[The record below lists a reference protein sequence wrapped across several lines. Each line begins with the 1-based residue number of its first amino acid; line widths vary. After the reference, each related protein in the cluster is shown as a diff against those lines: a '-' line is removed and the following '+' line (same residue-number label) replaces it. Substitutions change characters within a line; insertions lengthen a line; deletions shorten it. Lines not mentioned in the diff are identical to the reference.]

1 MGSVPYVV
9 RKINKKRIL
18 VMAKKR
24 SSSERTGHKNRNTGK
39 GASRSGRNRSGNF
52 FLILQGLFSIAFMG
66 VVLLLDMLPVNYLAL
81 VAMILF
87 FLWCVTFVSQ
97 AARKK
102 RGGIGKAYSLLVIA
116 VLAVGT
122 YYVAK
127 TNNMIAMI
135 TSGGV
140 KVDNMVVAVLVDD
153 PAETLED
160 AADYTFGVQFA
171 KGADNMQSAV
181 LDIQEQLGADISMTE
196 YGSVQEQAQALVS
209 GETQAIIYN
218 QTYTEL
224 MDETVDGYSDQI
236 KIIYRHEIETK
247 LNFGGSEEDDSLI
260 KEPFTVYIS
269 GLDVYGDERDG
280 EGRDSERSDVNI
292 IAVVNPTT
300 HQILLVTTPR
310 DYFVPI
316 PGVSGGMKDKLTHA
330 GTYGIDASMATL
342 GELYETDINY
352 YVRLNFSSLI
362 DIVDILG
369 GVDVYSDYAFETGWE
384 SGYEMQVQEGL
395 NHFDGQQALAFCR
408 ERHNLVDGDNQRGR
422 NQQAVIT
429 AMLKKALSPT
439 MLLKANSIINQ
450 VSEDVETN
458 ITQGQLNS
466 LVKYQLGTGA
476 EWTIQSVAATGF
488 DGEDYSYSMP
498 NDLVYVIYP
507 DEMVVNEI
515 IHLTNVVEEGRTL
528 NEGEQLN

>member
-1 MGSVPYVV
+1 
-9 RKINKKRIL
+9 
-18 VMAKKR
+18 MANRR
-24 SSSERTGHKNRNTGK
+24 STSERTGQKSRQKGK
-39 GASRSGRNRSGNF
+39 GSVRPRKNGFGNF
-52 FLILQGLFSIAFMG
+52 CLVLQALASLAFMG
-66 VVLLLDMLPVNYLAL
+66 VVILLDMLPLKYLGL
-81 VAMILF
+81 VAMVLF
-87 FLWCVTFVSQ
+87 FLWCITFVSQ
-97 AARKK
+97 AARKR
-102 RGGIGKAYSLLVIA
+102 RGIAGKLYSLLMIT

-171 KGADNMQSAV
+171 QGADNMQSAV
-181 LDIQEQLGADISMTE
+181 LDIQEQLGADISMAE

-316 PGVSGGMKDKLTHA
+316 PGVSGGMKDKLTRQIN
-330 GTYGIDASMATL
+330 GLKVLDATTRY
-342 GELYETDINY
+342 ELLT
-352 YVRLNFSSLI
+352 RL
-362 DIVDILG
+362 
-369 GVDVYSDYAFETGWE
+369 E
-384 SGYEMQVQEGL
+384 
-395 NHFDGQQALAFCR
+395 
-408 ERHNLVDGDNQRGR
+408 
-422 NQQAVIT
+422 
-429 AMLKKALSPT
+429 
-439 MLLKANSIINQ
+439 
-450 VSEDVETN
+450 
-458 ITQGQLNS
+458 
-466 LVKYQLGTGA
+466 
-476 EWTIQSVAATGF
+476 
-488 DGEDYSYSMP
+488 SMP
-498 NDLVYVIYP
+498 KHTKLCHGNFTPENVIY
-507 DEMVVNEI
+507 NEKGI
-515 IHLTNVVEEGRTL
+515 FIGIGQIKDHKLKREIVIKK
-528 NEGEQLN
+528 

>member
-1 MGSVPYVV
+1 MAT
-9 RKINKKRIL
+9 KRN
-18 VMAKKR
+18 A
-24 SSSERTGHKNRNTGK
+24 SERTGQKNRNTGK
-39 GASRSGRNRSGNF
+39 GKSRPMKNRFGNF
-52 FLILQGLFSIAFMG
+52 CLILQALVSLAFMG

-81 VAMILF
+81 IAMVLF
-87 FLWCVTFVSQ
+87 FLWCITFVSQ

-102 RGGIGKAYSLLVIA
+102 RGITGKLYSLLMIS

-122 YYVAK
+122 YYVARA
-127 TNNMIAMI
+127 NNMIAAI

-140 KVDNMVVAVLVDD
+140 RIDSMVVAVLADD

-160 AADYTFGVQFA
+160 AADYTFGVQFSQ
-171 KGADNMQSAV
+171 GADNMQSAV
-181 LDIQEQLGADISMTE
+181 MDIQSQLGTDIDMTE
-196 YGSVQEQAQALVS
+196 YGSVQEQAQALTS
-209 GETQAIIYN
+209 GEVRAIIYN
-218 QTYTEL
+218 QSYTEL
-224 MDETVDGYSDQI
+224 MDEAVEGYSDQI
-236 KIIYRHEIETK
+236 RIIYEHEIETR
-247 LNFGGSEEDDSLI
+247 LDFGGSEEDDSLT

-280 EGRDSERSDVNI
+280 ENRDSERSDVNI
-292 IAVVNPTT
+292 IAVVNPNTY
-300 HQILLVTTPR
+300 QILLVTTPR

-316 PGVSGGMKDKLTHA
+316 PGVSGGMNDKLTHA

-369 GVDVYSDYAFETGWE
+369 GVDVYSDYAFATGWE
-384 SGYEMQVQEGL
+384 SGYEMEVQEGL

-408 ERHNLVDGDNQRGR
+408 ERHNLMDGDNQRGR

-466 LVKYQLGTGA
+466 LVKYQLSTGA

-488 DGEDYSYSMP
+488 DGEDYPYSMP
-498 NDLVYVIYP
+498 NELLFVIYP
-507 DEMVVNEI
+507 DDTVVDEI

-528 NEGEQLN
+528 IEGEQLN